1 MRRIK
6 LRYLTLTG
14 GAALIVGGLW
24 AFQFVVTPAD
34 WTDVPNQAA
43 ESLSAVGMNVKEV
56 LVTGR
61 TKTPAAD
68 ILDALGAV
76 RGTPILEI
84 DVPSAKAR
92 ITALPWV
99 RSAEIVRHLPGS
111 LHINIDEY
119 DAYALWQHNG
129 GYTLIDGDGTSI
141 INVDSAPA
149 NLIVVVGEDAPA
161 HTQALFEA
169 LEQHPELFARVK
181 AAVRFGNRRWN
192 VTLDDVEH
200 GVVIKLPEHGV
211 TDAWSGL
218 ASLDAKHQLLS
229 RALAE
234 IDLRIEGRLTVQLK
248 EGYAP
253 LPQQSQYNSPLK
265 RDVRTGAQDLGNQ
278 NVGQE
283 EFSKGV

>member
-6 LRYLTLTG
+6 LRYLNLLG
-14 GAALIVGGLW
+14 GAALVIGGAW
-24 AFQFVVTPAD
+24 AVQFATVPTT

-43 ESLSAVGMNVKEV
+43 ESLSAVGMSVAEV

-61 TKTPAAD
+61 TKTSAVD
-68 ILDALGAV
+68 ILEALGAI

-84 DVPSAKAR
+84 DVPAAKAR

-111 LHINIDEY
+111 LHIKIDEH
-119 DAYALWQHNG
+119 DVYALWQHNG

-141 INVDSAPA
+141 VNVDAAPA

-161 HTQALFEA
+161 HAQTLFKA
-169 LEQHPELFARVK
+169 LEQHPELYARVK

-200 GVVIKLPEHGV
+200 GVIIKLPEHGV
-211 TDAWSGL
+211 AKAWDGL

-229 RALAE
+229 RAIAE
-234 IDLRIEGRLTVQLK
+234 IDMRIEGRLTVQLK

-253 LPQQSQYNSPLK
+253 LPQQSQHNSPLK
-265 RDVRTGAQDLGNQ
+265 RDVRTNAQDVGTQ

-283 EFSKGV
+283 ENSKGV